1 MSLITVTGLP
11 RSGTAF
17 VATLLQLHP
26 YCLAYHEL
34 AAYRKDW
41 REALKEFDLDADYI
55 ADCNTYGY
63 LKQYDVTPDKR
74 VYIMNTPQYAHRAA
88 EKACRKKI
96 DPQLMVNL
104 ARIGEIW
111 ATENDCLVIDRK
123 KVFTLEGCRE
133 IWTYCFDD
141 IFPVVKVA
149 ELVKLNIQ
157 QHNAHV
163 HFGEG
168 SKFEL

>member
-1 MSLITVTGLP
+1 MLITVTGLP

-17 VATLLQLHP
+17 VSMLLNLHP
-26 YCLAYHEL
+26 DCMAYHEL

-41 REALKEFDLDADYI
+41 RDVLTTHEFDADYI

-63 LKQYDVTPDKR
+63 LREYDVVPDKR
-74 VYIMNTPQYAHRAA
+74 IYIISSPAQSHRSS
-88 EKACRKKI
+88 ELACKKKI
-96 DPQLMVNL
+96 EPHLMINL
-104 ARIGEIW
+104 SRIGELW
-111 ATENDCLVIDRK
+111 AIENECFVIDRK
-123 KVFTLEGCRE
+123 KVFTLEGCRD

-141 IFPVVKVA
+141 PFPDYKVK
-149 ELVKLNIQ
+149 ELIKLNIQ

>member
-1 MSLITVTGLP
+1 MLITVTGLP

-17 VATLLQLHP
+17 VSQLLQLHP
-26 YCLAYHEL
+26 HCLAYHEL

-41 REALKEFDLDADYI
+41 REALKEYKWEADFV

-63 LKQYDVTPDKR
+63 LKEYDVIPDKR
-74 VYIMNTPQYAHRAA
+74 VYIQSSPSQSHQSS
-88 EKACRKKI
+88 EIACKKKI
-96 DPQLMVNL
+96 DPQLMINL

-111 ATENDCLVIDRK
+111 SQENDCLVIDRK
-123 KVFTLEGCRE
+123 KVFTLEGCRD
-133 IWTYCFDD
+133 IWMYCFDQF
-141 IFPVVKVA
+141 FPDYKVK